1 MPKIVAQKIDWLK
14 LGYKFFAEKGI
25 SGIVVEKMSKQLNC
39 NKSSFYWHFKTKK
52 EFIRQMVNYWV
63 ENKTKK
69 IIEIISAE
77 DNASQKINKLIDIT
91 YCKMPYLDFIF
102 YLKRYAVKDKSI
114 SIIIDDV
121 DNQRIDYVKRLLT
134 EYGYKDNEAKIKA
147 SLLYKHLI
155 GFYEMTRYK
164 ELDDNYITEVKK
176 EIDQIIDC

>member
-1 MPKIVAQKIDWLK
+1 
-14 LGYKFFAEKGI
+14 
-25 SGIVVEKMSKQLNC
+25 
-39 NKSSFYWHFKTKK
+39 
-52 EFIRQMVNYWV
+52 
-63 ENKTKK
+63 
-69 IIEIISAE
+69 
-77 DNASQKINKLIDIT
+77 
-91 YCKMPYLDFIF
+91 MPYLDFIF

-164 ELDDNYITEVKK
+164 ELDDNYMTEVKK